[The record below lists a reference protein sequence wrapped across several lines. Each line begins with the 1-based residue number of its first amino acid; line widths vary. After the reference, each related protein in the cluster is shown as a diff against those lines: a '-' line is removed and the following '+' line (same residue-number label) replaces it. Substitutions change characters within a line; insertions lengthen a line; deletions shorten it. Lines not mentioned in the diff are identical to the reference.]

1 MKESKLFKGLLATII
16 VIALGAPAIASADA
30 KSELKGVS
38 IKVSYD
44 DLNLEKQ
51 EGAKALYRRLK
62 QASRQACD
70 YRGMK
75 VAGSLKRMTQTK
87 QCYRETLTEAVVE
100 LNNELVTELHNS

>member
-16 VIALGAPAIASADA
+16 VVALGAPAFASADA

>member
-16 VIALGAPAIASADA
+16 VVALGAPAFASADA

-87 QCYRETLTEAVVE
+87 QCYRETLTEAIVE